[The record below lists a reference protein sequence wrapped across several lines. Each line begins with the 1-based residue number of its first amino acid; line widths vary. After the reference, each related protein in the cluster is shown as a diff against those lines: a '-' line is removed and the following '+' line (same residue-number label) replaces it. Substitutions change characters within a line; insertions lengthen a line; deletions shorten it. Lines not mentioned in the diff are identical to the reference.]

1 MATRHQALG
10 LATVLLLLGCAS
22 AGTPEDQAVQ
32 PAVAAG
38 ECGGRWV
45 IEVRNETYESVDVF
59 FMQSKLATTERAGTV
74 NAQDSRSFFV
84 RAGTMWEVWAQYQNQ
99 RILVR
104 DRPAQ
109 QRYRIYLG
117 VGCDTR

>member
-1 MATRHQALG
+1 MTSRWRVLCLG
-10 LATVLLLLGCAS
+10 IPLFALGCAG
-22 AGTPEDQAVQ
+22 AGSQQEQAPD

-38 ECGGRWV
+38 DCGGKWV

-59 FMQSKLATTERAGTV
+59 YMQSKLATTERAGTV
-74 NAQDSRSFFV
+74 NAQDTRSFYV
-84 RAGTMWEVWAQYQNQ
+84 RAATMWEVWAAYQNQ

-109 QRYRIYLG
+109 QRFRVYLG
-117 VGCDTR
+117 VGCDSR

>member
-1 MATRHQALG
+1 MIPTRKVLWIAIPL
-10 LATVLLLLGCAS
+10 LALGCAG
-22 AGTPEDQAVQ
+22 AGTQEEQTVQ

-38 ECGGRWV
+38 ECSGRWV
-45 IEVRNETYESVDVF
+45 IEVRNETYETVDVF
-59 FMQSKLATTERAGTV
+59 YIQSKLATTERAGTV
-74 NAQDSRSFFV
+74 NPQDTRSFFV
-84 RAGTMWEVWAQYQNQ
+84 RAPTMWEVWAEYRNQ

-117 VGCDTR
+117 VACDTR